1 MARIGI
7 FIDTLKGT
15 LPSSFRD
22 QFMLILREIPE
33 VAFSIEEDELVSP
46 EALERMSKLLEREK
60 VERAVIV
67 GGSPKIYETSFQK
80 WGLPL
85 PLNPYLFT
93 VANIREQVLWAS
105 IDEKEAFEKAKRT
118 ILKAIRIASSLKPIE
133 SQTLPLKPEV
143 LILGGGI
150 SGISI
155 ALTLAKAGIQVFL
168 VEKEKTLGGKTIELW
183 KFYNKEV
190 EVKGWL
196 EQKISELRQ
205 NPRISLL
212 APAQLKYL
220 RGHLGRFQ
228 ATVLTGKGEEMTLTP
243 SVIVVATGYRV
254 ERKRGGIYDHK
265 RVITLSE
272 MEKLLSETHPP
283 FPLFEGKRVETV
295 TYLLDETNEDIKLDA
310 INAIKQSLIL
320 QGSLKC
326 QVTILCKEVK
336 VSSDGMERLYRK
348 ARGLGVLFVKYEEP
362 PRLSLVDGQIQV
374 EVKDT
379 SILHKEDQW
388 TISILSDL
396 VVLSETIL
404 PHQELTELSALLKLH
419 LSKRGFLMEDN
430 PQLLRVRSNR
440 RGIFVAGGC
449 RFPQEISET
458 LFEADA
464 LAQEVLALLSKG
476 AYTYDLS
483 VAEID
488 PKKCA
493 LCYTCPRVCPHSAIT
508 VEKYAERNVY
518 LTYGIPQNT
527 QWGAAKVDPASC
539 FGCGICVGECP
550 ARAITLRHYP
560 DELIYIQMGVDG

>member
-483 VAEID
+483 VAEVD

>member
-22 QFMLILREIPE
+22 QLRSTLREIPE
-33 VAFSIEEDELVSP
+33 VAFSTEEEELVSS

-60 VERAVIV
+60 VERVVIV

-105 IDEKEAFEKAKRT
+105 IDEKEAFEKAKRM

-143 LILGGGI
+143 LILGGGL
-150 SGISI
+150 SGLSI

-168 VEKEKTLGGKTIELW
+168 VEKEKTLGGKTTELW
-183 KFYNKEV
+183 KFYNKGV

-243 SVIVVATGYRV
+243 SVIVVATGYGV

-295 TYLLDETNEDIKLDA
+295 TFLLDETNEDIKFDA

-336 VSSDGMERLYRK
+336 VSSEGMERLYRK

-362 PRLSLVDGQIQV
+362 PRLSLVNGQIQV

-396 VVLSETIL
+396 VVLSEAIL

-419 LSKRGFLMEDN
+419 LGKRGFLMEDN

-464 LAQEVLALLSKG
+464 LAQEVLVLLSKG

-483 VAEID
+483 VAEVD

-518 LTYGIPQNT
+518 LTFGIPQNT

>member
-7 FIDTLKGT
+7 FIDTFKGT

-22 QFMLILREIPE
+22 QFMLTLREIPE
-33 VAFSIEEDELVSP
+33 VAFFAEEDELVSP
-46 EALERMSKLLEREK
+46 EALERMAKLLEREK
-60 VERAVIV
+60 VERVVIV
-67 GGSPKIYETSFQK
+67 GRSPKIYETSFQK

-143 LILGGGI
+143 LILGGGL

-168 VEKEKTLGGKTIELW
+168 VEKEKALGGKTTELW

-205 NPRISLL
+205 NPRIRLL
-212 APAQLKYL
+212 APAQLTYL

-228 ATVLTGKGEEMTLTP
+228 ATVLTGKGEGMTLTP

-265 RVITLSE
+265 RVITLYE

-310 INAIKQSLIL
+310 INALKQSLIL

-326 QVTILCKEVK
+326 QVAILCKDVK
-336 VSSDGMERLYRK
+336 VSSEGMERLYRK
-348 ARGLGVLFVKYEEP
+348 TRGLGVLFVKYEEP

-396 VVLSETIL
+396 VVLPETIL
-404 PHQELTELSALLKLH
+404 PRQELPELSALLKLH
-419 LSKRGFLMEDN
+419 LGKRGFLMEDN
-430 PQLLRVRSNR
+430 PQFLRVRSNR

-483 VAEID
+483 VAEVD

-518 LTYGIPQNT
+518 LTYGISQNT

>member
-1 MARIGI
+1 
-7 FIDTLKGT
+7 
-15 LPSSFRD
+15 
-22 QFMLILREIPE
+22 
-33 VAFSIEEDELVSP
+33 
-46 EALERMSKLLEREK
+46 
-60 VERAVIV
+60 
-67 GGSPKIYETSFQK
+67 
-80 WGLPL
+80 
-85 PLNPYLFT
+85 
-93 VANIREQVLWAS
+93 
-105 IDEKEAFEKAKRT
+105 
-118 ILKAIRIASSLKPIE
+118 
-133 SQTLPLKPEV
+133 
-143 LILGGGI
+143 
-150 SGISI
+150 
-155 ALTLAKAGIQVFL
+155 
-168 VEKEKTLGGKTIELW
+168 
-183 KFYNKEV
+183 V

-243 SVIVVATGYRV
+243 SVIVVATGYGV

-295 TYLLDETNEDIKLDA
+295 TFLLDETNEDIKFDA

-336 VSSDGMERLYRK
+336 VSSEGMERLYRK

-362 PRLSLVDGQIQV
+362 PRLSLVNGQIQV

-396 VVLSETIL
+396 VVLSEAIL

-419 LSKRGFLMEDN
+419 LGKRGFLMEDN

-464 LAQEVLALLSKG
+464 LAQEVLVLLSKG

-483 VAEID
+483 VAEVD

-518 LTYGIPQNT
+518 LTFGIPQNT

>member
-93 VANIREQVLWAS
+93 VANIREQALWAS

-419 LSKRGFLMEDN
+419 LGKRGFLMEDN

-483 VAEID
+483 VAEVD

-493 LCYTCPRVCPHSAIT
+493 LCYTCPRLCPHSAIT